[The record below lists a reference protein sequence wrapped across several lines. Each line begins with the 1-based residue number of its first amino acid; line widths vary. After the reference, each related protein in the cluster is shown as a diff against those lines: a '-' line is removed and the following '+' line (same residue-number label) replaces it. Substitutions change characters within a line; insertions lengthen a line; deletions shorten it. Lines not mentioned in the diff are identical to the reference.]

1 MAKHATRRSYKNR
14 ASKKRRTIRKLK
26 RTLRRKIQRGGGP
39 QEDAALFNAVF
50 PLVQTLLPGIFT
62 LVMKNLGPLL
72 QIFIL
77 LGNAGLMRG
86 GGSKTRLVQRGGGFS
101 KAVKDQL
108 ISKLTM
114 LKANFQGRDD
124 LIKCIDTLIA
134 KFQTAPVDP
143 TAVAPPP
150 EAAAE
155 TIDLSVVQA
164 ELNEAPAPTPDVTAP
179 VSESLVD
186 RFNQKFKDN
195 VIGTL
200 NRKIEKLRKVF
211 TPEELACLITLKE
224 AIILDFKTKIDTTV
238 AEIKQK
244 PLVMSAINGLNN
256 LKDTVSGK
264 VTDLKDAATSRID
277 AFNNSERGQQFA
289 AKKEAAK
296 EAAKKGVDMFKE
308 RLSGLGSRFSWQ

>member
-1 MAKHATRRSYKNR
+1 MAKHVTRRSYKNR

-26 RTLRRKIQRGGGP
+26 RTMRRKMQRGGGP
-39 QEDAALFNAVF
+39 AEDAALFNAVF
-50 PLVQTLLPGIFT
+50 PHVQRLLPGIFT

-77 LGNAGLMRG
+77 LGKAGTIRG

-101 KAVKDQL
+101 QAVKDQL

-114 LKANFQGRDD
+114 LKANFQDKDD
-124 LIKCIDTLIA
+124 LIKCIDILIS

-143 TAVAPPP
+143 AAVAPPP

-164 ELNEAPAPTPDVTAP
+164 ELNEAPAPAPTPDVTAP
-179 VSESLVD
+179 VSESRID
-186 RFNQKFKDN
+186 NFKRIFDEK
-195 VIGTL
+195 VVGTL
-200 NRKIEKLRKVF
+200 NRKIEKLRGFF
-211 TPEELACLITLKE
+211 TPEELICLITLKE

-244 PLVMSAINGLNN
+244 PLVMSAINGLEI
-256 LKDTVSGK
+256 LKNAVSSK
-264 VTDLKDAATSRID
+264 VTYLNDAMTSNFD
-277 AFNNSERGQQFA
+277 AFNNSERGQQLTA
-289 AKKEAAK
+289 AKDATKEKLSAL
-296 EAAKKGVDMFKE
+296 KGRF
-308 RLSGLGSRFSWQ
+308 GSFFR